1 MRSTEHIGIIGAGI
15 VGLALARHIAL
26 HRPGTRVTVLEKEN
40 RVAAHQTGHNSGVV
54 HAGLYYRPGSLK
66 ATLCRRGVG
75 LLREYCAE
83 HDLPYREVGKLLVA
97 VNAEEEARLD
107 DIERRAEENGV
118 PGVTRLG
125 PDGIR
130 DIEPHSVGLAALHSP
145 TTAITDYVAIA
156 EQLADDLRRSGGVV
170 LLNTPV
176 IDVRQDHDGTEVL
189 TGDPKGER
197 VIHRF
202 DRLIVCGG
210 LQSDRLSAMAGAD
223 ADPRIVPFRGH
234 YHEIVPERRDL
245 VRGLLYPVP
254 DPRYPFLG
262 VHLTRHVHGEVM
274 AGPNAILATA
284 REGYRARDL
293 VPRELAKT
301 LSWPGGW
308 PADTGRWARGRRS
321 SPPPARSSP
330 PRHVVCFPRSPP
342 PTCVPPRRG
351 CAPRRSA
358 GTVPSWTTSMWT
370 PEDVWSACAT
380 RPLPRRPPPWRSPS
394 SSMTGTSP
402 GGDPSRVGPGVSE
415 RGCPQVR
422 GHSGTGPPPRPTME
436 VSGGPGRS
444 RGHRWR

>member
-130 DIEPHSVGLAALHSP
+130 EIEPHSVGLAALHSP

-301 LSWPGGW
+301 LSWPGFWRLARRHWTVGARETFVSASRSVFAAQARRLLPEITAADLR
-308 PADTGRWARGRRS
+308 PAEAGVRAQALGRDGSLLDDFHVDTRGR
-321 SPPPARSSP
+321 
-330 PRHVVCFPRSPP
+330 VVCVRNAPSPAA
-342 PTCVPPRRG
+342 TSSLAIAEFLYDGYV
-351 CAPRRSA
+351 A
-358 GTVPSWTTSMWT
+358 GW
-370 PEDVWSACAT
+370 
-380 RPLPRRPPPWRSPS
+380 
-394 SSMTGTSP
+394 
-402 GGDPSRVGPGVSE
+402 
-415 RGCPQVR
+415 
-422 GHSGTGPPPRPTME
+422 
-436 VSGGPGRS
+436 
-444 RGHRWR
+444 

>member
-15 VGLALARHIAL
+15 VGLALARHITL

-75 LLREYCAE
+75 LLRDYCAE
-83 HDLPYREVGKLLVA
+83 NGLPYEEAGKLLVA

-107 DIERRAEENGV
+107 DIEGRARENGV

-125 PDGIR
+125 PDGLR
-130 DIEPHSVGLAALHSP
+130 EFEPHAVGVGALHSP
-145 TTAITDYVAIA
+145 TTAITDFVAVA
-156 EQLADDLRRSGGVV
+156 EQLADDVRRSGGRV

-176 IDVRQDHDGTEVL
+176 IDLRQDHDGTEAL

-202 DRLIVCGG
+202 DRMVLCGG
-210 LQSDRLSAMAGAD
+210 LQSDHLARMAGGG
-223 ADPRIVPFRGH
+223 ADPRVVPFRGH
-234 YHEIVPERRDL
+234 YHELVPERRDL

-274 AGPNAILATA
+274 AGPNAILALA

-293 VPRELAKT
+293 RAREFAQTLA
-301 LSWPGGW
+301 WPGFWRLARRHWTVGARETLVSASKAVFAGQARRLLPELTAADLR
-308 PADTGRWARGRRS
+308 PAPAGVRAQALGRDGGLLDDFHVDTHGR
-321 SPPPARSSP
+321 
-330 PRHVVCFPRSPP
+330 VVCVRNAPSPAA
-342 PTCVPPRRG
+342 TSSLAIAEFLYDHHVN
-351 CAPRRSA
+351 A
-358 GTVPSWTTSMWT
+358 G
-370 PEDVWSACAT
+370 
-380 RPLPRRPPPWRSPS
+380 
-394 SSMTGTSP
+394 
-402 GGDPSRVGPGVSE
+402 
-415 RGCPQVR
+415 
-422 GHSGTGPPPRPTME
+422 
-436 VSGGPGRS
+436 
-444 RGHRWR
+444 

>member
-15 VGLALARHIAL
+15 VGLALARHITL

-75 LLREYCAE
+75 LLRDYCAE
-83 HDLPYREVGKLLVA
+83 NGLPYEEAGKLLVA

-107 DIERRAEENGV
+107 DIEGRARENGV

-125 PDGIR
+125 PDGLR
-130 DIEPHSVGLAALHSP
+130 EIEPHAVGVGALHSP
-145 TTAITDYVAIA
+145 TTAITDFVAVA
-156 EQLADDLRRSGGVV
+156 EQLADDVRRSGGRV

-176 IDVRQDHDGTEVL
+176 IDLRQDHDGTEAL

-202 DRLIVCGG
+202 DRMVLCGG
-210 LQSDRLSAMAGAD
+210 LQSDHLARMAGGG
-223 ADPRIVPFRGH
+223 ADPRVVPFRGH
-234 YHEIVPERRDL
+234 YHELVPERRDL

-274 AGPNAILATA
+274 AGPNAILALA

-293 VPRELAKT
+293 RAREFAQTLA
-301 LSWPGGW
+301 WPGFWRLARQHWTVGARETLVSASKAVFAGQARRLLPELTAADLR
-308 PADTGRWARGRRS
+308 PAPAGVRAQALGRDGGLLDDFHVDTHGR
-321 SPPPARSSP
+321 
-330 PRHVVCFPRSPP
+330 VVCVRNAPSPAA
-342 PTCVPPRRG
+342 TSSLAIAEFLYEHHVN
-351 CAPRRSA
+351 A
-358 GTVPSWTTSMWT
+358 G
-370 PEDVWSACAT
+370 
-380 RPLPRRPPPWRSPS
+380 
-394 SSMTGTSP
+394 
-402 GGDPSRVGPGVSE
+402 
-415 RGCPQVR
+415 
-422 GHSGTGPPPRPTME
+422 
-436 VSGGPGRS
+436 
-444 RGHRWR
+444 